1 MTRLRID
8 LVRHVRGVDVDAGV
22 IVCTILFGED
32 VAVPSA
38 HQVVPI
44 LAPRNRM
51 CSAQKARTTC
61 NPQIRA
67 ILISL
72 KDFLNLLN
80 VGPLPELYLH
90 LIPPKKKNL
99 KKEGVNKHL
108 KKPPL
113 IHCGYVADEEFLFEY
128 ARNHGLLR
136 ECPGEREGE
145 MVLLK
150 LVTMTATIEAIFTE
164 LGLSRA
170 SIPVRL
176 PQVVTN
182 DDVTLIIALYNN
194 YSMKKRPTD
203 EDVRKLA
210 GFLGKEGEQ
219 LKWYFDVTRWK
230 WN

>member
-1 MTRLRID
+1 
-8 LVRHVRGVDVDAGV
+8 VD
-22 IVCTILFGED
+22 
-32 VAVPSA
+32 
-38 HQVVPI
+38 
-44 LAPRNRM
+44 
-51 CSAQKARTTC
+51 
-61 NPQIRA
+61 
-67 ILISL
+67 
-72 KDFLNLLN
+72 
-80 VGPLPELYLH
+80 
-90 LIPPKKKNL
+90 
-99 KKEGVNKHL
+99 
-108 KKPPL
+108 
-113 IHCGYVADEEFLFEY
+113 VADEEFLFEY

>member
-1 MTRLRID
+1 MRIKSSPF
-8 LVRHVRGVDVDAGV
+8 LHPEIA
-22 IVCTILFGED
+22 C
-32 VAVPSA
+32 VP
-38 HQVVPI
+38 HERFVP
-44 LAPRNRM
+44 LA
-51 CSAQKARTTC
+51 T
-61 NPQIRA
+61 PQIRA

-80 VGPLPELYLH
+80 VGPLPELYPH
-90 LIPPKKKNL
+90 LIPPKKKTL
-99 KKEGVNKHL
+99 KKGGVIKRF

-136 ECPGEREGE
+136 ESPGEREGE

-150 LVTMTATIEAIFTE
+150 LVTMTATVEAIFTE
-164 LGLSRA
+164 LGLS

-182 DDVTLIIALYNN
+182 DDVILIIALYNN
-194 YSMKKRPTD
+194 YSMDERPTD

-210 GFLGKEGEQ
+210 RFLGKEGEQ
-219 LKWYFDVTRWK
+219 PKWYFDITRWK

>member
-1 MTRLRID
+1 
-8 LVRHVRGVDVDAGV
+8 
-22 IVCTILFGED
+22 
-32 VAVPSA
+32 
-38 HQVVPI
+38 
-44 LAPRNRM
+44 M
-51 CSAQKARTTC
+51 CSAQKARTVC

-90 LIPPKKKNL
+90 LIPPKEKTL

-113 IHCGYVADEEFLFEY
+113 IHCGYVVDKEFLFKY
-128 ARNHGLLR
+128 ACNHGLLQ
-136 ECPGEREGE
+136 ECPGECEEE

-150 LVTMTATIEAIFTE
+150 LVTMTVTVEAIFTE
-164 LGLSRA
+164 LRLS
-170 SIPVRL
+170 SIPVCL
-176 PQVVTN
+176 PQVVMN
-182 DDVTLIIALYNN
+182 DDVTLIIVLYNN

-203 EDVRKLA
+203 KDGWKLA
-210 GFLGKEGEQ
+210 GFWGKEGEQ
-219 LKWYFDVTRWK
+219 HKWYFDVTCWK

>member
-1 MTRLRID
+1 MSHVSDVTTVCFRIRVLGD
-8 LVRHVRGVDVDAGV
+8 SKPIAMSCSL
-22 IVCTILFGED
+22 
-32 VAVPSA
+32 VPSA

-51 CSAQKARTTC
+51 CSARKVRTPC

-80 VGPLPELYLH
+80 VGPLPELYPH
-90 LIPPKKKNL
+90 LIPPKKKTL
-99 KKEGVNKHL
+99 KKGGVIKRF

-136 ECPGEREGE
+136 ESPGEREGE

-150 LVTMTATIEAIFTE
+150 LVTMTATVEAIFTE
-164 LGLSRA
+164 LGLS

-182 DDVTLIIALYNN
+182 DDVILIIALYNN
-194 YSMKKRPTD
+194 YSMDERPTD

-210 GFLGKEGEQ
+210 RFLGKEGEQ
-219 LKWYFDVTRWK
+219 PKWYFDITRWK

>member
-1 MTRLRID
+1 
-8 LVRHVRGVDVDAGV
+8 VD
-22 IVCTILFGED
+22 
-32 VAVPSA
+32 
-38 HQVVPI
+38 
-44 LAPRNRM
+44 
-51 CSAQKARTTC
+51 
-61 NPQIRA
+61 
-67 ILISL
+67 
-72 KDFLNLLN
+72 
-80 VGPLPELYLH
+80 
-90 LIPPKKKNL
+90 
-99 KKEGVNKHL
+99 
-108 KKPPL
+108 
-113 IHCGYVADEEFLFEY
+113 VADEEFLFEY

-150 LVTMTATIEAIFTE
+150 LVTMTATVEAIFTE
-164 LGLSRA
+164 LGLS

-219 LKWYFDVTRWK
+219 PKWYFDVTRWK

>member
-1 MTRLRID
+1 MSCL
-8 LVRHVRGVDVDAGV
+8 L
-22 IVCTILFGED
+22 
-32 VAVPSA
+32 VPSA

-44 LAPRNRM
+44 LAPRSRM
-51 CSAQKARTTC
+51 CSAQRVRTAC

-80 VGPLPELYLH
+80 VGPLPELYPH
-90 LIPPKKKNL
+90 LIPPRKKTL
-99 KKEGVNKHL
+99 KKGGVKKCI

-113 IHCGYVADEEFLFEY
+113 IHCGYVVDEEFLFEY

-150 LVTMTATIEAIFTE
+150 LVTMTAAVEAIFTE
-164 LGLSRA
+164 LGLS
-170 SIPVRL
+170 SISVCL

-182 DDVTLIIALYNN
+182 DDVIVVIALYNN
-194 YSMKKRPTD
+194 YSMKKRPID

-219 LKWYFDVTRWK
+219 PKWYFDISRWK

>member
-1 MTRLRID
+1 
-8 LVRHVRGVDVDAGV
+8 V
-22 IVCTILFGED
+22 ICHTSQLFASESQ
-32 VAVPSA
+32 VTPNQIFSIAMSCSLVPSA
-38 HQVVPI
+38 HQFVPI
-44 LAPRNRM
+44 LAPRNCM
-51 CSAQKARTTC
+51 CSAQNACTTC
-61 NPQIRA
+61 NPQICA

-90 LIPPKKKNL
+90 LIPPRKKTI

-108 KKPPL
+108 KKLPL
-113 IHCGYVADEEFLFEY
+113 IHCMADEEFLFKY
-128 ARNHGLLR
+128 AHNQGLLR
-136 ECPGEREGE
+136 ECPGERKGE

-150 LVTMTATIEAIFTE
+150 LVTMTATVKAIFTE
-164 LGLSRA
+164 LRLS

-182 DDVTLIIALYNN
+182 DDVILIIALYNN
-194 YSMKKRPTD
+194 YSMNKRPTD
-203 EDVRKLA
+203 KDFWKLA

-219 LKWYFDVTRWK
+219 PNWYFDVTRWK

>member
-1 MTRLRID
+1 MRASCLEKTSL
-8 LVRHVRGVDVDAGV
+8 
-22 IVCTILFGED
+22 
-32 VAVPSA
+32 VPSA

-51 CSAQKARTTC
+51 CSAQKARTAC

-80 VGPLPELYLH
+80 VGPLPELYPH
-90 LIPPKKKNL
+90 LIPPKKKTL

-108 KKPPL
+108 KKLPL
-113 IHCGYVADEEFLFEY
+113 IYCGYVADEEFLFEY
-128 ARNHGLLR
+128 TCNHGLLW
-136 ECPGEREGE
+136 ECPGECEGE

-150 LVTMTATIEAIFTE
+150 LVTMTATVEAIFTE
-164 LGLSRA
+164 LGLS
-170 SIPVRL
+170 SITVRL

-203 EDVRKLA
+203 EHVRKLA

-219 LKWYFDVTRWK
+219 PKWYFDVTRWK